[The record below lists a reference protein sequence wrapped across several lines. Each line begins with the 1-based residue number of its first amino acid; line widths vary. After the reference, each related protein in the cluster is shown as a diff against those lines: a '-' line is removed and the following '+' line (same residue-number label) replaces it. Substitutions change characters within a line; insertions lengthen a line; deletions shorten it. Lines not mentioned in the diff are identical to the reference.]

1 MKPEKIKVN
10 RTLEGN
16 IFEIVFLVLLIA
28 VWVFIILALKKAPD
42 VVPTHFDAVG
52 HATSYDSKY
61 SILFVTIFT
70 SIGGIIMLGSAY
82 YPHTINIPV
91 KVKTPRQYLLAIR
104 MMRVLSLVL
113 LSLTAVIAYTSLVSG
128 AHGEPSAMP
137 ILTTVG
143 VMFAIIIVFCV
154 LIFKAK

>member
-52 HATSYDSKY
+52 HPTSYDSKY
-61 SILFVTIFT
+61 SILFVTVLT
-70 SIGGIIMLGSAY
+70 SIGGIIMLVSAY
-82 YPHTINIPV
+82 FPHTINIPV
-91 KVKTPRQYLLAIR
+91 KIKTPHQYLLAIR
-104 MMRVLSLVL
+104 MMRVLSLTL
-113 LSLTAVIAYTSLVSG
+113 LALTAAIGYTSLVAYS
-128 AHGEPSAMP
+128 EPSAVP
-137 ILTTVG
+137 ILATVG
-143 VMFAIIIVFCV
+143 VMFAVIIIFCI
-154 LIFKAK
+154 LIYKAK

>member
-113 LSLTAVIAYTSLVSG
+113 LALTAVIAHTSLVAG
-128 AHGEPSAMP
+128 AHGEPSAIP
-137 ILTTVG
+137 ILATVG

-154 LIFKAK
+154 LIFKSK

>member
-104 MMRVLSLVL
+104 MMRVLSLTL
-113 LSLTAVIAYTSLVSG
+113 LALTATIAYTSLVAYS
-128 AHGEPSAMP
+128 EPSAVP
-137 ILTTVG
+137 ILATVG
-143 VMFAIIIVFCV
+143 VMFAVIIIFCI
-154 LIFKAK
+154 LIYKAK

>member
-61 SILFVTIFT
+61 SILFVTVLT
-70 SIGGIIMLGSAY
+70 SIGGIIMLVSAY
-82 YPHTINIPV
+82 FPHTINIPV
-91 KVKTPRQYLLAIR
+91 KIKTPRQYLLAIR
-104 MMRVLSLVL
+104 MMRVLSLTL
-113 LSLTAVIAYTSLVSG
+113 LALTAAIGYTSLVAYS
-128 AHGEPSAMP
+128 EPSAVP
-137 ILTTVG
+137 ILATVG
-143 VMFAIIIVFCV
+143 VMFAVIIIFCI
-154 LIFKAK
+154 LIYKAK

>member
-113 LSLTAVIAYTSLVSG
+113 LALTAVIAYTSLVAG

-137 ILTTVG
+137 ILATVG

>member
-113 LSLTAVIAYTSLVSG
+113 LALTAVIAYTSLVAG
-128 AHGEPSAMP
+128 AHGKPSAMP
-137 ILTTVG
+137 ILATVG

>member
-1 MKPEKIKVN
+1 MRPEKIKVN
-10 RTLEGN
+10 RTLEGT
-16 IFEIVFLVLLIA
+16 IFEFAFLVLLIA
-28 VWVFIILALKKAPD
+28 VWVFIIIALQKAPD
-42 VVPTHFDAVG
+42 VVPTHFDGAG

-113 LSLTAVIAYTSLVSG
+113 LSLTAVIAYTSLVAG

-137 ILTTVG
+137 ILATVG

>member
-10 RTLEGN
+10 RTLEGT
-16 IFEIVFLVLLIA
+16 IFEFAFLVLLIA

-42 VVPTHFDAVG
+42 VVPTHFDGAG

-113 LSLTAVIAYTSLVSG
+113 LALTAVIAYTSLVAG

-137 ILTTVG
+137 ILATVG

>member
-16 IFEIVFLVLLIA
+16 IFEFVFLVLLIA
-28 VWVFIILALKKAPD
+28 VWVFIIIALQKAPD
-42 VVPTHFDAVG
+42 VVPTHFDGAG

-82 YPHTINIPV
+82 FPHTINIPV
-91 KVKTPRQYLLAIR
+91 KVQTPRQYQLAIR
-104 MMRVLSLVL
+104 MMRVLSLTL
-113 LSLTAVIAYTSLVSG
+113 LALTAVIAYTSLVAG

-137 ILTTVG
+137 ILATVV
-143 VMFAIIIVFCV
+143 VMFAVIIVFCV

>member
-91 KVKTPRQYLLAIR
+91 KIKTPRQYLLAIR

-113 LSLTAVIAYTSLVSG
+113 LVLTAVIGYTSLVAG
-128 AHGEPSAMP
+128 AHGEPSAVP
-137 ILTTVG
+137 ILATVG
-143 VMFAIIIVFCV
+143 VMFAVIIIFCI
-154 LIFKAK
+154 LIYKAK